1 MYIRL
6 IKQDKWKCLIYIS
19 VRGRSVRNHAIA
31 PGQSPDRGPCHER
44 CLFMVCGRDVS
55 HRPTAR
61 SSPQLALLTSLEYPR
76 RLQRLGHRRLHD
88 HHDLQES
95 GSVPQGSRAPQ
106 DEVSELRT
114 EAAHGRLRGL
124 SQKSHQRSLPKN
136 PSLWLPVM
144 N

>member
-1 MYIRL
+1 MKMLHLYFSSREIGAKPRH
-6 IKQDKWKCLIYIS
+6 
-19 VRGRSVRNHAIA
+19 R